1 MLRDLSKIRK
11 DFDKAKLDENDIG
24 ASPIDTFK
32 MWLSDAIESACVEPT
47 AMTLSTVSKD
57 GIPSSRILLLKN
69 ISDSG
74 DFWFYTNYGSR
85 KGSELKDKPYAA
97 LNFFWPQLERQVRIV
112 GMASKLKEK
121 ESDDYFNSRPKDSQL
136 SAIISPQ
143 SQVVESREQLEKWYE
158 EAMESNKSIKRPS
171 NWGGYKLIPT
181 EIEFWQGRV
190 GRLHDRIRFKLNQG
204 DWLKERLAP

>member
-1 MLRDLSKIRK
+1 MLRDLSNIRK
-11 DFDKAKLDENDIG
+11 DFNKAKLDEGDI
-24 ASPIDTFK
+24 SSEPIEIFK
-32 MWLSDAIESACVEPT
+32 LWLSDAIEGECIEPT
-47 AMTLSTVSKD
+47 AMTVSTVSKE

-74 DFWFYTNYGSR
+74 DFWFYTNYASR
-85 KGSELKDKPYAA
+85 KGNELITKPYAA
-97 LNFFWPQLERQVRIV
+97 LNFFWPLLERQVRIV
-112 GMASKLKEK
+112 GMACKLKDK

-136 SAIISPQ
+136 SAVISPQ
-143 SQVVESREQLEKWYE
+143 SEVVESREQLEKWYE
-158 EAMESNKSIKRPS
+158 EAKNTNKAIKRPN